1 MLLLNFTIDNFG
13 VFRTEHSFELAPQFT
28 PDSVN
33 ARHLTIFSGHNGAGK
48 TTIFQALMIALY
60 GQLALGDR
68 VSSQVYNDFILR
80 HVQHRSHERSS
91 ASTDQNSKVTLEFQY
106 FRSGLPL
113 KIRVERHWQRHG
125 RTVKEQLQVF
135 QNDRPPE
142 IDPEDYQFWLN
153 DLAPPGLRQLNFFD
167 AEQLDTWA
175 SPDQQSV
182 ILNETLERLLGLDF
196 VQRLQTDIEHYISR
210 QGGSVKIEHL
220 YEKVLETRAVVDEVD
235 YQLAQLRKELNEV
248 ESDIQNCEVA
258 LAQQERLLASEGGAY
273 AARRPLMQNRLQ
285 VVRKEIEIISGQL
298 RDLSA
303 DLLPFA
309 LVPELCQRLSQALKN
324 ETMLRHQH
332 LSQMLWKE
340 SLPDVEKAIF
350 GDSIWEDLEVPLDTK
365 QRLTK
370 RILEKLLAVQVANNK
385 NDGQIIHHLA
395 EPEQERLQQWIA
407 QALQSIPQQVI
418 ALGKELRGL
427 REEQR
432 RIESDLQKAPDDQA
446 LIPIHTEISR
456 LRETLIQRQRRRTA
470 LTEQIGSLQFQ
481 RSEKFRLVGRAT
493 EQYEKAQQIEKQM
506 VLADRS
512 KLVLRT
518 YKDALTLRKLN
529 VLETALVDC
538 FNVVCRKDHL
548 ISSASIDPNNF
559 TVHLKSVDGR
569 ILDLGSFSAGERQ
582 IYALALL
589 WALRQVAARQLPLVV
604 DTPLARLDEM
614 HRSRFIHDYVPKVS
628 DQVLLFV
635 TDTEVDPDLLA
646 ELKPYLAHIYR
657 LHYDS
662 QHGETEVTREL
673 LPHLGDIAHNGA
685 TNGRAKTYGL

>member
-1 MLLLNFTIDNFG
+1 MFLLNFTIDNFG
-13 VFRTEHSFELAPQFT
+13 VFRTEHSFKLAPQFT

-33 ARHLTIFSGHNGAGK
+33 APHLTIFSGHNGAGK

-68 VSSQVYNDFILR
+68 VSSQVYNDFILKR
-80 HVQHRSHERSS
+80 VQHRSHEKSS
-91 ASTDQNSKVTLEFQY
+91 ASTDQNSKVILEFQY

-125 RTVKEQLQVF
+125 RTAKEQLQVF

-153 DLAPPGLRQLNFFD
+153 DLVSPGLRRLNFFD

-175 SPDQQSV
+175 SADQQSV
-182 ILNETLERLLGLDF
+182 ILDETLGRLLGLDF
-196 VQRLQTDIEHYISR
+196 VQRLQTDIEQYVSR
-210 QGGSVKIEHL
+210 QGGLVRIEHL
-220 YEKVLETRAVVDEVD
+220 YEKVLESKAAVDDVD
-235 YQLAQLRKELNEV
+235 YQIAQLRKELDEV
-248 ESDIQNCEVA
+248 EVDIQNCEIA

-309 LVPELCQRLSQALKN
+309 LVPELCQQLGRTLRN
-324 ETMLRHQH
+324 ETMLRHRY
-332 LSQMLWKE
+332 LSQVLWKE
-340 SLPDVEKAIF
+340 SLPDVEKAIV
-350 GDSIWEDLEVPLDTK
+350 GDSIWEDLEVPFDTK

-370 RILEKLLAVQVANNK
+370 RILEKLVTVQVANNK
-385 NDGQIIHHLA
+385 NDGRIIHHLA
-395 EPEQERLQQWIA
+395 EPEQDRLQQWID

-418 ALGKELRGL
+418 ALGKQLRGL

-446 LIPIHTEISR
+446 LFPIYSEISR
-456 LRETLIQRQRRRTA
+456 LRETLSLRQRRRTA
-470 LTEQIGSLQFQ
+470 LTEQTGSLQFQ
-481 RSEKFRLVGRAT
+481 RSEKFRLVERAT

-518 YKDALTLRKLN
+518 YKDALMLQKLK
-529 VLETALVDC
+529 VLEIALVDC

-559 TVHLKSVDGR
+559 AVQLKSVDGR
-569 ILDLGSFSAGERQ
+569 ILDLSSFSAGERQ
-582 IYALALL
+582 LYALALL
-589 WALRQVAARQLPLVV
+589 WALRKVAARQLPLVV
-604 DTPLARLDEM
+604 DTPLARLDEI
-614 HRSRFIHDYVPKVS
+614 HRSRFIHDYVPNVS
-628 DQVLLFV
+628 NQVLLFV
-635 TDTEVDPDLLA
+635 TDTEVDSDLLA
-646 ELKPYLAHIYR
+646 ELKPYLANVFRIR
-657 LHYDS
+657 YDS
-662 QHGETEVTREL
+662 QRGETEVTSEL
-673 LPHLGDIAHNGA
+673 MPHFMDIAHNGTA
-685 TNGRAKTYGL
+685 NGRVKNYGI